1 MPCVS
6 EERKSKRARL
16 EEEEYEPEEEDDI
29 VESGEVAKGM
39 FIMTNV
45 VSWTLQSFWVAQKHG
60 SGSCKS
66 LELCYYC

>member
-1 MPCVS
+1 VPCVS

-39 FIMTNV
+39 FIMLSIERCNHSGLNKSMV
-45 VSWTLQSFWVAQKHG
+45 VVKVEF
-60 SGSCKS
+60 
-66 LELCYYC
+66 CYYC